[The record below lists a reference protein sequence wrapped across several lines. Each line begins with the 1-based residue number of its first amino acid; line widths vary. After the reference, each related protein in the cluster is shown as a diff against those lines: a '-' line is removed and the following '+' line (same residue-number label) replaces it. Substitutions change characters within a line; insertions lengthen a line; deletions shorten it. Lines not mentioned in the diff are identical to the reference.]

1 MNNQWQSQAV
11 AVLSPIYGNL
21 KATKWSTKYYN
32 VLADVIMNA
41 PVLPNTA
48 RPVYEISLR
57 KLHTKFQFKHNK
69 QLVFKE
75 VLKALTEHNLHLHN
89 VIKVGCNPDHWGQKA
104 KKYGRKGK
112 YRKLSEVSINH
123 ILKEDITMPEPVIY
137 SKTISLFDLPLYK
150 EYKSEYK
157 DVPYTEVHIN
167 EESINNFIRNT
178 MATIASTPKTG
189 NGNYHDTLNNNLKSA
204 IKLQEINTQ
213 VGFIPHFHR
222 QSHFGRLYYVGPSN
236 LHSLTTELREA
247 ALGGWVNM
255 DISNAVFTWR
265 YNVTKAIA
273 PKAKLYNT
281 LDYIDR
287 KKQIR
292 KEVAEYVLS
301 NRTRLSLEKKVKIIK
316 QAFTALSFGA
326 KTMQSFHKLAINE
339 ILYPEER
346 QRFYNHPFMLDFIAE
361 QEYITDT
368 IFRSVKNSIP
378 STADCLKN
386 GRGISKTKVLAYL
399 YQHSETE
406 LMSKIYNYIDTLD
419 RDVKLVKLHDG
430 FYADYLSNDEIST
443 ISYIINENDN
453 NAYDYKLAVKHIDS
467 YKVALKNTDIYQ
479 QEYQHKQRIKAETL
493 KAGGTYTDAT
503 AWKPQYEQ
511 QVFT

>member
-1 MNNQWQSQAV
+1 
-11 AVLSPIYGNL
+11 
-21 KATKWSTKYYN
+21 
-32 VLADVIMNA
+32 
-41 PVLPNTA
+41 
-48 RPVYEISLR
+48 
-57 KLHTKFQFKHNK
+57 
-69 QLVFKE
+69 
-75 VLKALTEHNLHLHN
+75 
-89 VIKVGCNPDHWGQKA
+89 
-104 KKYGRKGK
+104 
-112 YRKLSEVSINH
+112 
-123 ILKEDITMPEPVIY
+123 
-137 SKTISLFDLPLYK
+137 
-150 EYKSEYK
+150 
-157 DVPYTEVHIN
+157 
-167 EESINNFIRNT
+167 
-178 MATIASTPKTG
+178 
-189 NGNYHDTLNNNLKSA
+189 
-204 IKLQEINTQ
+204 
-213 VGFIPHFHR
+213 
-222 QSHFGRLYYVGPSN
+222 
-236 LHSLTTELREA
+236 
-247 ALGGWVNM
+247 M

-265 YNVTKAIA
+265 YNMTKAIA